1 MRLVCD
7 YNTLVSCVDAVS
19 VVVEDTMTS
28 EDAKN
33 IIIRVTGDEV
43 KFIGVSAAIVYR
55 RTLEP
60 EAVSI
65 EEPTGEDTLVQLKSK
80 DFRGFLN
87 SYKNTRR
94 MKVEQVTLDFKAPD
108 RVECVVLERKV
119 DKNAGQESM
128 FGSFEAEDSEN
139 TTRRSRRYFKV
150 TRIRPAMLKDINAP
164 SPSENLESYAT
175 VILQG
180 FLQNTL
186 PIIASGNTV
195 YSRLWFGEDYVVA
208 NSGAFMTLLKNKLVA
223 EGHEAFRGI
232 CLMHRVVA
240 FLDKMIAT
248 EEEVSAYRDK
258 QTLYIKAGYGEAFVR
273 YASEAPQYKV
283 IKDSYSRESG
293 VTFDRLDFKD
303 ILRRFAMSQDSIM
316 VSFDIENNQLVL
328 SNTDSTQTIDLNF
341 VKNMD
346 AYSGQKFKIMPEV
359 LNKAIIGVDEKF
371 INPDVA
377 YGEDVF
383 LYICLSPNGQ
393 QLLYLSDCNNFW
405 FSSVNVK
412 FSK

>member
-1 MRLVCD
+1 MKLVCD

-33 IIIRVTGDEV
+33 VIIRVSGNEV

-55 RTLEP
+55 RTLDP
-60 EAVSI
+60 AAVSI
-65 EEPTGEDTLVQLKSK
+65 EEPTEEDTLVQLKSK

-94 MKVEQVTLDFKAPD
+94 MKVEQVVLDFKAPD
-108 RVECVVLERKV
+108 RVECVVVERKV
-119 DKNAGQESM
+119 SKESEQQSM
-128 FGSFEAEDSEN
+128 FGSFEEESKED

-164 SPSENLESYAT
+164 SPTENLEEYNT
-175 VILQG
+175 VLLQG

-208 NSGAFMTLLKNKLVA
+208 QSGAFMTLLKNKLVS
-223 EGHEAFRGI
+223 EENSAFRGI
-232 CLMHRVVA
+232 VLMHRVVA
-240 FLDKMIAT
+240 FLDKMIAN
-248 EEEVSAYRDK
+248 EEYVQAFRDK
-258 QTLYIKAGYGEAFVR
+258 QTLYIKAGYGEAFMR
-273 YASEAPQYKV
+273 YMVEAPQYKV
-283 IKDSYSRESG
+283 IKDSYNRESG

-303 ILRRFAMSQDSIM
+303 ILRRFSMSQDSI
-316 VSFDIENNQLVL
+316 VVTFDIENNQLVL
-328 SNTDSTQTIDLNF
+328 SNTDSTQMIDLNF

-346 AYSGQKFKIMPEV
+346 SYSGQKFKIMPDV
-359 LNKAIIGVDEKF
+359 LNRAIIGVDEKF
-371 INPDVA
+371 IKPDVA

-412 FSK
+412 FSR